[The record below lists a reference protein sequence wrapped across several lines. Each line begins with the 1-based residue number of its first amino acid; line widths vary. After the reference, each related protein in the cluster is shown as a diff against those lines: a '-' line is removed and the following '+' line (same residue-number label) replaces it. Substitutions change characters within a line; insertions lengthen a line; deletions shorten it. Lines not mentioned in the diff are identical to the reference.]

1 MSPTDNSIDIE
12 FYGVL
17 TEQAGCATLQLPLTD
32 ATPLA
37 TVLEQLA
44 AAVPAVAD
52 YLPTTA
58 CAVDDAIVQRNAT
71 IKPGAKLALLP
82 PVSGG

>member
-1 MSPTDNSIDIE
+1 MSADGSIHIE

-17 TEQAGCATLQLPLTD
+17 TEQAGAATLVLPLAAD
-32 ATPLA
+32 TPLTA
-37 TVLEQLA
+37 VLEQLA
-44 AAVPAVAD
+44 TAVPAVAA

-58 CAVDDAIVQRNAT
+58 CAIDDAIVQRSAT
-71 IKPGAKLALLP
+71 VSPGAKLALLP

>member
-1 MSPTDNSIDIE
+1 MMAANDTIRIE

-17 TEQAGCATLQLPLTD
+17 TEQADCASMDLPLAAD
-32 ATPLA
+32 TPLTA
-37 TVLEQLA
+37 VLEQLA
-44 AAVPAVAD
+44 DAVPAVAA

-58 CAVDDAIVQRNAT
+58 CAVDDAIVQRSAT
-71 IKPGAKLALLP
+71 VSPGAKLALLP

>member
-1 MSPTDNSIDIE
+1 MAGNDSIRVE

-17 TEQAGCATLQLPLTD
+17 TEQAGCEAMDLPLAAATALD
-32 ATPLA
+32 A
-37 TVLEQLA
+37 VLTQLA
-44 AAVPAVAD
+44 AAVPAIAD

-58 CAVDDAIVQRNAT
+58 CAVDDAIVQRDAT
-71 IKPGAKLALLP
+71 INPGAKLALLP